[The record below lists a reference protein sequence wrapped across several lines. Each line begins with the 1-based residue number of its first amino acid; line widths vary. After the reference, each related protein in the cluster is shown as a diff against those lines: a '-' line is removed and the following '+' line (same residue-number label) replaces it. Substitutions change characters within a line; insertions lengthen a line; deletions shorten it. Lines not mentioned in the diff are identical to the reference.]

1 MKTITS
7 ASVTIAPH
15 ADPDGVVTT
24 VHGNL
29 FAQLGFDPAEA
40 VVLAMRAD
48 MVAKIRLIIKARD
61 WTQQETAQHLRMT
74 QPRVSDLVRGK
85 TEKFSLDMLV
95 TLATRA
101 GRKVELVI
109 AE

>member
-7 ASVTIAPH
+7 SAVTIAPH

-24 VHGNL
+24 VQGNL

-48 MVAKIRLIIKARD
+48 LVAKMRLIIKEND
-61 WTQQETAQHLRMT
+61 WTQQETAQHLRIT
-74 QPRVSDLVRGK
+74 QPRVSDLMRGK
-85 TEKFSLDMLV
+85 SDKFSLDMLI
-95 TLATRA
+95 TLAARA
-101 GRKVELVI
+101 GRKIEL
-109 AE
+109 AMT

>member
-7 ASVTIAPH
+7 SSVTVTPH

-29 FAQLGFDPAEA
+29 FAHIGFDPAEA

-48 MVAKIRLIIKARD
+48 LVAKMRLLIKAND
-61 WTQQETAQHLRMT
+61 WTQQETALHLRMT

-85 TEKFSLDMLV
+85 TDKFSLDMLI

-101 GRKVELVI
+101 GRKVEL
-109 AE
+109 AMA

>member
-1 MKTITS
+1 MKTIES
-7 ASVTIAPH
+7 PSVTITPH

-29 FAQLGFDPAEA
+29 FAHLGFDPAQA

-48 MVAKIRLIIKARD
+48 LVAQMRLIIQANE
-61 WTQQETAQHLRMT
+61 WTQQETAQHLRLT
-74 QPRVSDLVRGK
+74 QPRVSDLFRGK
-85 TEKFSLDMLV
+85 TDKFSLDMLI

-101 GRKVELVI
+101 GRKVELAVV
-109 AE
+109 